1 MCCWLKNVQVKG
13 LRCSVCVHSSDT
25 TPTKQGAHVTEQ
37 QTSIE
42 QVTKLTPVQQC
53 SPKRLTSPV
62 LTTGKSRR
70 NPFFKQTCPDSPTK
84 NLTTS
89 SSSPYATGLR
99 EQKFSALSKFGK
111 LRRTDIDDETIVKS
125 R

>member
-1 MCCWLKNVQVKG
+1 MRVKG
-13 LRCSVCVHSSDT
+13 IICSVCVHSSDT
-25 TPTKQGAHVTEQ
+25 TPTEQGAHVTEQ

-42 QVTKLTPVQQC
+42 HVTEMMPVQQH
-53 SPKRLTSPV
+53 SPKRMTSPV
-62 LTTGKSRR
+62 LTTGKNRR
-70 NPFFKQTCPDSPTK
+70 NPFLKQTHPHSPMK
-84 NLTTS
+84 NLTIS

-111 LRRTDIDDETIVKS
+111 LRRTDIDDETTVKS

>member
-1 MCCWLKNVQVKG
+1 VKG
-13 LRCSVCVHSSDT
+13 LKCSVFVHSSDT
-25 TPTKQGAHVTEQ
+25 TPTKQGAHATEQ
-37 QTSIE
+37 QTSLKC
-42 QVTKLTPVQQC
+42 VTELTPVQQR

-62 LTTGKSRR
+62 LTTGKNRR
-70 NPFFKQTCPDSPTK
+70 NPFFKQTHPHSSTK
-84 NLTTS
+84 NPTIS

>member
-1 MCCWLKNVQVKG
+1 VKNVQVKG
-13 LRCSVCVHSSDT
+13 IRCSVCVHSSDT
-25 TPTKQGAHVTEQ
+25 TPTEQGAHVTEQ

-42 QVTKLTPVQQC
+42 HVTEMMPVQQH
-53 SPKRLTSPV
+53 SPKRMTSPV
-62 LTTGKSRR
+62 LTTGKNRR
-70 NPFFKQTCPDSPTK
+70 NPFLKQTHPHSPMK
-84 NLTTS
+84 NLTIS

-111 LRRTDIDDETIVKS
+111 LRRTDIDDETTVKS